1 MKRAVWAAAAG
12 IALAGCGAAADE
24 AAPRMKRVHS
34 IESYDLVCRND
45 RPTIVAKVWVNSGGW
60 SNPTAIFPGG
70 PPIDGVL
77 PYDAVATPPEG
88 MATQVMTSLDIEV
101 EAVITK
107 GTTHIE
113 LRSDTNSISRP
124 HPPGC

>member
-1 MKRAVWAAAAG
+1 M
-12 IALAGCGAAADE
+12 
-24 AAPRMKRVHS
+24 
-34 IESYDLVCRND
+34 
-45 RPTIVAKVWVNSGGW
+45 
-60 SNPTAIFPGG
+60 
-70 PPIDGVL
+70 